1 MVWSVTRAIRASTQA
16 SWHCR
21 RTGSPTV
28 SRTPSPLQA
37 VSPTFVYR
45 YQPRGLLLSLLG
57 RFPIGYNSPLWPVG
71 LRGEWLL
78 PGAPYWLIME
88 KWMIIANR
96 FLMEFGGLPKRGRGL
111 S

>member
-37 VSPTFVYR
+37 VSPTGDMSPVSR
-45 YQPRGLLLSLLG
+45 LIIRAHCLRLLAVRSAWTSIPPLSMDIDKYLLEY
-57 RFPIGYNSPLWPVG
+57 IV
-71 LRGEWLL
+71 
-78 PGAPYWLIME
+78 LILVHHLYSGHRRAE
-88 KWMIIANR
+88 
-96 FLMEFGGLPKRGRGL
+96 G
-111 S
+111 

>member
-37 VSPTFVYR
+37 VSPTSISNFGQTGPSRDWRAQDLTLYGMGGEMYTSGATGR
-45 YQPRGLLLSLLG
+45 EPLKQAHNLTLYQGG
-57 RFPIGYNSPLWPVG
+57 AVAATATMVG
-71 LRGEWLL
+71 LMG
-78 PGAPYWLIME
+78 
-88 KWMIIANR
+88 
-96 FLMEFGGLPKRGRGL
+96 
-111 S
+111 